1 MRKKLLSQ
9 SSISPEEALRFL
21 EDIRIMSGEV
31 DEPTKAI
38 SIRIPANILRTL
50 RLRAKSE
57 KKKYQSLIVELLRKG
72 LREKF

>member
-1 MRKKLLSQ
+1 VRKKLLSQ